1 MARAARRRLL
11 ALCLLG
17 SLTLLAATAAHAAS
31 PVWVVRGPNSTVYL
45 AGSVHLLPT
54 RDAVLPPA
62 FERAYGSAAKVVM
75 ELDLGKLDPL
85 EMAAWILE
93 HGSLPAGTTLR
104 EVVGAPRYARVSAA
118 ASDLGLTPAVLDA
131 QAPWVV
137 SIELADLEFVR
148 LGLDPQKG
156 VEEQLVARA
165 RADGKPTAGLE
176 TLDEELGGL
185 AGLAREDQVRLL
197 DQTLDDLNQSADEM
211 REVVGA
217 WRRGDAPQLAG
228 LLAREYRTFPA
239 LYRQL
244 VTARNQRWLPQI
256 EALLR
261 EHADCMVVVGALHL
275 VGDGGLLEL
284 LRKDGYAPAQ
294 LN

>member
-1 MARAARRRLL
+1 MARTARRRLL

-17 SLTLLAATAAHAAS
+17 SLTLAAVAAHAAS
-31 PVWVVRGPNSTVYL
+31 PVWAVRGPNNTVYL

-54 RDAVLPPA
+54 QDAALPPA
-62 FERAYGSAAKVVM
+62 FERAYGSAA
-75 ELDLGKLDPL
+75 
-85 EMAAWILE
+85 
-93 HGSLPAGTTLR
+93 
-104 EVVGAPRYARVSAA
+104 
-118 ASDLGLTPAVLDA
+118 
-131 QAPWVV
+131 
-137 SIELADLEFVR
+137 
-148 LGLDPQKG
+148 KG

-185 AGLAREDQVRLL
+185 AGLPREEQLRLL

-217 WRRGDAPQLAG
+217 WRRGDANQLAA
-228 LLAREYRTFPA
+228 LLAREYRSFPA

-261 EHADCMVVVGALHL
+261 EHADCMVVVGSLHL

>member
-1 MARAARRRLL
+1 VARTARRRLL

-17 SLTLLAATAAHAAS
+17 GLSAQAAQAAS
-31 PVWVVRGPNSTVYL
+31 PVWAIRGAHSTLYL
-45 AGSVHLLPT
+45 AGSVHLLPAQ
-54 RDAVLPPA
+54 DAALPA
-62 FERAYGSAAKVVM
+62 ALERAYASSAKLVM

-85 EMAAWILE
+85 AASGWMLE
-93 HGSLPAGTTLR
+93 HGTLPPGTHLRAVIGEPLYQRVSSAANELGLPA
-104 EVVGAPRYARVSAA
+104 EA
-118 ASDLGLTPAVLDA
+118 LDG
-131 QAPWVV
+131 QAPWMVG
-137 SIELADLEFVR
+137 IELADLEFVR

-165 RADGKPTAGLE
+165 RSDGKPTAGLE

-261 EHADCMVVVGALHL
+261 EHADCMVVVGSLHL

-284 LRKDGYAPAQ
+284 LRKDGYAPTQ

>member
-1 MARAARRRLL
+1 MARTARRRLL

-17 SLTLLAATAAHAAS
+17 GLSAQAAQAAS
-31 PVWVVRGPNSTVYL
+31 PVWAIRGAHSTLYL
-45 AGSVHLLPT
+45 AGSVHLLPAQ
-54 RDAVLPPA
+54 DAALPA
-62 FERAYGSAAKVVM
+62 ALERAYASSAKLVM

-85 EMAAWILE
+85 AASGWMLE
-93 HGSLPAGTTLR
+93 HGTLPPGTHLRAVIGEPLYQRVSSAANELGLPA
-104 EVVGAPRYARVSAA
+104 EA
-118 ASDLGLTPAVLDA
+118 LDG
-131 QAPWVV
+131 QAPWMVG
-137 SIELADLEFVR
+137 IELADLEFVR

-165 RADGKPTAGLE
+165 RSDGKPTAGLE

-261 EHADCMVVVGALHL
+261 EHADCMVVVGSLHL

-284 LRKDGYAPAQ
+284 LRKDGYAPTQ